1 MGILSRLFRLSN
13 MYQQREVGKFL
24 VVRLVLAVM
33 LIVLGLPGTAYAEE
47 TAEQSTSQES
57 DTVTICHKLG
67 TRAEKTL
74 AVPLEDL
81 AGHFSHGD
89 GMGACIAGGAVYVI
103 SGGTDQEAGIFVDD
117 ILRVFLNGVLIFE
130 GSQGGRCCTALAP
143 VRFVATTGDTLQV
156 QAQDANDCYSLE
168 ALWLQKADG
177 GSLIQLTEDIFGP
190 NCGSEPPEQIFF
202 DQTFTLP

>member
-1 MGILSRLFRLSN
+1 MDRLSRLFKLRKLT
-13 MYQQREVGKFL
+13 
-24 VVRLVLAVM
+24 VVRLVLAAM
-33 LIVLGLPGTAYAEE
+33 LIVVGLPGTSYA
-47 TAEQSTSQES
+47 QDS

-67 TRAEKTL
+67 TRAAKTITI
-74 AVPLEDL
+74 PFEDL

-103 SGGTDQEAGIFVDD
+103 SGGTNQDSGIFVDD
-117 ILRVFLNGVLIFE
+117 ILRVFLNGNLIFE

-143 VRFVATTGDTLQV
+143 VRFVASPGDTLQV
-156 QAQDANDCYSLE
+156 QAQDANACYSLE

-177 GSLIQLTEDIFGP
+177 TSLIQLTGDIFGP

-202 DQTFTLP
+202 DQSLTLP